1 MMASKSRVSSSGKPR
16 MGSGIRFL
24 TPNRLVFLVGTPL
37 VPLMVYLWASRFRGE
52 GPGRPLREWLYLAGF
67 AAAVTVILTYPI
79 SLHPS
84 DHVVGIFDSRTLA
97 YVQAWDVH
105 SLKHPWRLFEANIFF
120 PAHNTLAYS
129 ENLLGNLPVF
139 APFYLASNN
148 PVLGYN
154 VVTLTTFFVSFLT
167 MYWLVK
173 RIRGT
178 VWTALVAAFVYAFVP
193 ARIFQMERPHVIS
206 EQWAPLVVMFA

>member
-1 MMASKSRVSSSGKPR
+1 MMAWEEPGQVIGETAH
-16 MGSGIRFL
+16 GIGHSFSH
-24 TPNRLVFLVGTPL
+24 PNRLVFLVGTPL
-37 VPLMVYLWASRFRGE
+37 VPLMVYLWASRFRCE
-52 GPGRPLREWLYLAGF
+52 GPGRPLREWLYLTGF

-84 DHVVGIFDSRTLA
+84 DHVVGIFDTRPLA

-105 SLKHPWRLFEANIFF
+105 SLKHPWRLFDANICF

-148 PVLGYN
+148 PILGYN
-154 VVTLTTFFVSFLT
+154 VVTITTFFLSFLHNHV
-167 MYWLVK
+167 LA
-173 RIRGT
+173 G
-178 VWTALVAAFVYAFVP
+178 AAGDGEGVGGGGLRVCLCICSGPDLSDGAIP
-193 ARIFQMERPHVIS
+193 RD
-206 EQWAPLVVMFA
+206 